1 MNDGAGVRAA
11 SWADQVISFQY
22 HINIIS
28 IWYDGLSIWY
38 DGLRFTVTPIKFW
51 RIADFPYILFWLES
65 WPISYVFLSVH
76 RLYSGQRWKHI
87 LISQDSSQNSKISN
101 LELYRSNTP
110 YFHVLNL
117 NSIGND
123 ISGCR
128 KQLARSGVGG
138 GPAQTPRPLLG
149 HQGQA
154 AQGHPALRPPR
165 WVQKST
171 KWFFMKIK
179 YFCLSLL
186 MLFVSRTRWPH
197 STATSS

>member
-1 MNDGAGVRAA
+1 MSQFFTQVRRLSEARAELAMMVLGVRAA

-110 YFHVLNL
+110 YFHVLNV
-117 NSIGND
+117 NSISYD
-123 ISGCR
+123 IGCR
-128 KQLARSGVGG
+128 KQLAQIKEIVEL
-138 GPAQTPRPLLG
+138 PLRYPG
-149 HQGQA
+149 
-154 AQGHPALRPPR
+154 
-165 WVQKST
+165 
-171 KWFFMKIK
+171 
-179 YFCLSLL
+179 
-186 MLFVSRTRWPH
+186 LF
-197 STATSS
+197 